1 MPLPLALGI
10 TAGIQAGTSL
20 FGAIQGHKQKK
31 EGEAALSKLNRPQY
45 EIPQELYDNMSD
57 AERME
62 VEGLPAAQKKAFVQ
76 NIERS
81 QQQALK
87 SQADRKGGLLGVQQ
101 SMQQETDA
109 YSNLTSMDAAAY
121 QQSKMNKQ
129 ASVERARLGLAQAKD
144 KRFGVQSAQYDQDL
158 TSAQGMIGAGQQN
171 VMQGLQGIG
180 AAGMNMA
187 SAMYNPLGGGSGGG
201 SVSPQSVQSA
211 TNIGQSVS
219 SIPVGMIG
227 AQPSF

>member
-1 MPLPLALGI
+1 MPIPLLAMAGVQ
-10 TAGIQAGTSL
+10 AGISA
-20 FGAIQGHKQKK
+20 FGAYQGHKQKK
-31 EGEAALSKLNRPQY
+31 EGERALSKLDRPQY

-87 SQADRKGGLLGVQQ
+87 SQADRKGGLLGIQQ
-101 SMQQETDA
+101 SMQNETDA

-129 ASVERARLGLAQAKD
+129 AVERARLG
-144 KRFGVQSAQYDQDL
+144 
-158 TSAQGMIGAGQQN
+158 I
-171 VMQGLQGIG
+171 
-180 AAGMNMA
+180 
-187 SAMYNPLGGGSGGG
+187 
-201 SVSPQSVQSA
+201 
-211 TNIGQSVS
+211 S
-219 SIPVGMIG
+219 S
-227 AQPSF
+227 S

>member
-1 MPLPLALGI
+1 M
-10 TAGIQAGTSL
+10 AGIQAGISAW
-20 FGAIQGHKQKK
+20 GAYQGHKQKK
-31 EGEAALSKLNRPQY
+31 EGEAAMSKLKRPQY

-76 NIERS
+76 NVERS

-129 ASVERARLGLAQAKD
+129 AAVERARLGLAQAKD
-144 KRFGVQSAQYDQDL
+144 KKFGVQSGQYEQDL

-171 VMQGLQGIG
+171 LMQGLQGIG
-180 AAGMNMA
+180 AAGMNAMA
-187 SAMYNPLGGGSGGG
+187 MGMGNPLGGGSGGG
-201 SVSPQSVQSA
+201 SVSPQSINA
-211 TNIGQSVS
+211 AS
-219 SIPVGMIG
+219 SIGNSLSNLPAGVAGM
-227 AQPSF
+227 QPGI

>member
-1 MPLPLALGI
+1 MPFPLLAMAGVQ
-10 TAGIQAGTSL
+10 AGISA
-20 FGAIQGHKQKK
+20 FGAYQGHKQKK
-31 EGEAALSKLNRPQY
+31 EGERALSKLDRPQY

-87 SQADRKGGLLGVQQ
+87 SQADRKGGLLGIQQ
-101 SMQQETDA
+101 SMQNETDA

-129 ASVERARLGLAQAKD
+129 ASIERARLGLAQAKD
-144 KRFGVQSAQYDQDL
+144 KKFGVQSAQYGEDV

-171 VMQGLQGIG
+171 LMQGLQGIG
-180 AAGMNMA
+180 AAGINAMSMA
-187 SAMYNPLGGGSGGG
+187 NPLGGGAGGSGSTSGGSSFSTNAMPSTGFG
-201 SVSPQSVQSA
+201 SGTQVQ
-211 TNIGQSVS
+211 G
-219 SIPVGMIG
+219 
-227 AQPSF
+227 SFGRN

>member
-1 MPLPLALGI
+1 MPIPLLAMAGVQ
-10 TAGIQAGTSL
+10 AGISA
-20 FGAIQGHKQKK
+20 FGAYQGHKQKK
-31 EGEAALSKLNRPQY
+31 EGERALSKLDRPQY

-87 SQADRKGGLLGVQQ
+87 SQADRKGGLLGIQQ
-101 SMQQETDA
+101 SMQNETDA

-129 ASVERARLGLAQAKD
+129 ASIERARLGLAQAKD
-144 KRFGVQSAQYDQDL
+144 KKFGVQSSQYGEDVA
-158 TSAQGMIGAGQQN
+158 SAQGMIGAGQQN
-171 VMQGLQGIG
+171 LMQGLQGIG
-180 AAGMNMA
+180 AAGINAMSMA
-187 SAMYNPLGGGSGGG
+187 NPLGGDGGG
-201 SVSPQSVQSA
+201 EGGSYKDYKSRGGSQSR
-211 TNIGQSVS
+211 GEWRK
-219 SIPVGMIG
+219 
-227 AQPSF
+227 FK